1 MTTQTEFLQA
11 HAVDGKLSDE
21 HMAQMLLLPQGD
33 SGDPTPQSGT
43 PDPTAAP
50 VATPAPTGTPPVETP
65 APTPEP
71 VILAKDG
78 VHTIKYE
85 KLVEARNEA
94 KSAQAEAEA
103 LRQQLAA
110 AQAAPATTPAP
121 TEAPV
126 ATSADVDFGDFS
138 DEALRQGIEKLVEL
152 RVAAVVDAKVAEKV
166 APLERRDA
174 EDAATKHFTTIYSAH
189 PNLDAMLESQELE
202 SWITAQP
209 SYAQG
214 AIRAAI
220 EQGTAAQVVE
230 VFDSFV
236 KATVKT
242 PAPTPAPT
250 AQADVARAAAK
261 AVADAAAKPPSSL
274 TEIPGSKAHHDE
286 AEAML
291 DMSATAL
298 MSKFEGKTPA
308 QIEAL
313 LARLV

>member
-43 PDPTAAP
+43 PEPTAAP

-94 KSAQAEAEA
+94 KTAQAEAEA

-110 AQAAPATTPAP
+110 AQAAPVQTPAP
-121 TEAPV
+121 TAAPV
-126 ATSADVDFGDFS
+126 ALADVDFGDFS
-138 DEALRQGIEKLVEL
+138 DEALRNGIEKLVEQ
-152 RVAAVVDAKVAEKV
+152 RVAAVVDAKVAE
-166 APLERRDA
+166 ALSPLERRAA
-174 EDAATKHFTTIYSAH
+174 ENATTEHFTTIYTAH

-202 SWITAQP
+202 SWITSQP

-242 PAPTPAPT
+242 PEPTPAPT
-250 AQADVARAAAK
+250 AQADVAKAAAK

-298 MSKFEGKTPA
+298 MSKFEGKSPA